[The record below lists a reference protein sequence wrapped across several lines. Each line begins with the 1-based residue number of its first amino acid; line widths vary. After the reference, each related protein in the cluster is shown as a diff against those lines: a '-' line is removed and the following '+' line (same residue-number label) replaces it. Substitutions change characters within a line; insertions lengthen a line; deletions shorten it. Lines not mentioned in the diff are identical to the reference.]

1 MTKDSDENT
10 PQRNERPVDE
20 RENETHPDRTE
31 STAEGQRSDRSDTA
45 ERGNRETDEQPKD
58 VHDHPNVEAQ
68 RVGPHRGSVHGLANK
83 QEHRDSG
90 QPHVSVTIEGDYTT
104 VFERLDH
111 PHSVQQNELD
121 ATMDNL
127 EETLLAVLKS
137 GGGIRSEIYEAATF
151 ELDDPWEIRKYLAVL
166 DMHNLIHQQEDQW
179 VPSDYFEASPE

>member
-1 MTKDSDENT
+1 M
-10 PQRNERPVDE
+10 
-20 RENETHPDRTE
+20 
-31 STAEGQRSDRSDTA
+31 
-45 ERGNRETDEQPKD
+45 
-58 VHDHPNVEAQ
+58 
-68 RVGPHRGSVHGLANK
+68 
-83 QEHRDSG
+83 
-90 QPHVSVTIEGDYTT
+90 SVTIEGDYTT